1 MATKD
6 TKKVGSTEEKSGEK
20 AKRVET
26 AEQLA
31 EAGDEGVSGSAG
43 QPSVNQTETDVVQ
56 TEPELPRGI
65 VKAEITQEMQKSY
78 LDYAMSVIVSR
89 ALPDVRDGLKPV
101 HRRIIYAMY
110 DTGITHSSKFYKCAA
125 VVGEVLKKYHPHGDI
140 AVYDSLVRMG
150 QDFSL
155 RYPLISPQ
163 GNFGSIDGD
172 PPAAQ
177 RYTECK
183 LSAIS
188 EQLYTDIDK
197 NTVDFA
203 LNDLQNYEPVILP
216 SLLPNILLN
225 GSSGIAVGMA
235 TNIPPHN
242 IGEVIAGLLY
252 MVDNP
257 DEIGKENKETKVAD
271 TAFSSSATT
280 EDLVKIIK
288 GPDFPTGGIIY
299 GHKEMVQMYAT
310 GRGRVVTRA
319 KTEIEEDKAGKTK
332 IIVTEIPYQV
342 NKATLVEKIADLV
355 RDKKIVG
362 IYDLRDESN
371 REGMRIVI
379 ELKRDA
385 IPQKVLNQLFK
396 YTALQSTFNANMV
409 ALLDNE
415 PKLMTLKQILE
426 EFIIHRQKIV
436 VRRTLYL
443 LKKAKEREHILLGL
457 KIALD
462 HLDEVIKLI
471 RASKDAETAKTGLME
486 KFGLS
491 ELQAQAILDMQLR
504 KLAALERKKIE
515 DELEEII
522 KTIKNYEQLL
532 YSPEKILAKVREEL
546 AGLAEK
552 YQDPRKT
559 KIVKGDVGELN
570 EEDLVPEEL
579 CIVTISQSGYIKR
592 MKKDTY
598 RKQGRGGRGVSGQS
612 LKEDDVVT
620 TIRTCNT
627 HDYAL
632 LFTSKGKVYK
642 MRVWEIPEVQRTARG
657 TSLANFLSVAQD
669 ETVEAF
675 LTVDEETLNAGTGYI
690 VFATTKGIV
699 KKTAVTEFSN
709 IRTNGIMALNLGSD
723 DSLLR
728 VNFSTGSD
736 EILLVTSQGQSIRFK
751 EADVRAM
758 GRQASGVT
766 GVKLAKQND
775 EVIGM
780 EVLNKS
786 LKNYDLLVLTEKGY
800 GKKTSVDEYKVQNR
814 SGSGVLTY
822 KVTEKVGKVSVV
834 RLIEKNPNYDML
846 VSTQNGIIIRV
857 DANKIPTLGRA
868 TQGVRIIKLDDK
880 DAVSSIAFLND
891 DDKEDGQSESENG
904 K

>member
-6 TKKVGSTEEKSGEK
+6 KKAEELTTLVDGIPD
-20 AKRVET
+20 A
-26 AEQLA
+26 
-31 EAGDEGVSGSAG
+31 
-43 QPSVNQTETDVVQ
+43 SVA
-56 TEPELPRGI
+56 LPVDQDLPKGI
-65 VKAEITQEMQKSY
+65 VQAEITQEMQKSY

-110 DTGITHSSKFYKCAA
+110 DQGMGHTSKFHKCAA

-155 RYPLISPQ
+155 RYPLIAPQ
-163 GNFGSIDGD
+163 GNFGSVDGD
-172 PPAAQ
+172 PPAAM

-183 LSAIS
+183 LAQVA
-188 EQLYTDIDK
+188 EQLYVDIDK
-197 NTVDFA
+197 DTVDFS

-242 IGEVIAGLLY
+242 IGEVLAGLIY
-252 MVDNP
+252 MIDTP
-257 DEIGKENKETKVAD
+257 AELGTENAVTKIAD
-271 TAFSSSATT
+271 TAFASKATT
-280 EDLVKIIK
+280 EDLVKLIK

-299 GHKEMVQMYAT
+299 GQKELTQLYAT
-310 GRGRVVTRA
+310 GKGRVVTRA
-319 KTEIEEDKAGKTK
+319 KTEIEEDKGGKTK

-355 RDKKIVG
+355 RDKKLVG

-371 REGMRIVI
+371 REGMRIMI

-415 PKLMTLKQILE
+415 PRLMTLKAILE
-426 EFIIHRQKIV
+426 EFVIHRQKVV
-436 VRRTLYL
+436 VRRTIFL

-471 RASKDAETAKTGLME
+471 RASKDADTAKTGLMTS
-486 KFGLS
+486 FDLS

-515 DELEEII
+515 DELADIVR
-522 KTIKNYEQLL
+522 TIKEYETFL
-532 YSPEKILAKVREEL
+532 YSPRLILDKVREEL
-546 AGLAEK
+546 VQLAAK
-552 YQDPRKT
+552 YTDPRKT
-559 KIVKGDVGELN
+559 KVVKSAVGELN
-570 EEDLVPEEL
+570 EEDLVTEEQ

-598 RKQGRGGRGVSGQS
+598 RKQGRGGRGVSGQA

-642 MRVWEIPEVQRTARG
+642 MRIWEIPEVQRTTRG
-657 TSLANFLSVAQD
+657 TALANFLAVAQG

-675 LTVDEETLNAGTGYI
+675 LTIAEDTLAKSQGYI

-699 KKTAVTEFSN
+699 KKTAVTEFAN
-709 IRTNGIMALNLGSD
+709 IRTNGIMAINLGSD
-723 DSLLR
+723 DALLR
-728 VNFSTGSD
+728 VNFSSGAD
-736 EILLVTSQGQSIRFK
+736 DVLLITANGQSIRFK
-751 EADVRAM
+751 ESDVRNM

-766 GVKLAKQND
+766 GVRLGKQND
-775 EVIGM
+775 QVVGM
-780 EVLNKS
+780 EVLNKDS
-786 LKNYDLLVLTEKGY
+786 KQYDLLVLTEKGF
-800 GKKTSVDEYKVQNR
+800 GKKTSITEYKCQNR
-814 SGSGVLTY
+814 AGSGVLTY
-822 KVTEKVGKVSVV
+822 KVTDRVGKVSVA
-834 RLIEKNPNYDML
+834 RIIEKKPSYDML
-846 VSTQNGIIIRV
+846 ISTKNGIILRV

-868 TQGVRIIKLDDK
+868 TQGVRVIKLDTTDI
-880 DAVSSIAFLND
+880 VSSIAFLNE
-891 DDKEDGQSESENG
+891 DDKEEQKAPDA
-904 K
+904 

>member
-1 MATKD
+1 MATKGKQD
-6 TKKVGSTEEKSGEK
+6 LEVLEQ
-20 AKRVET
+20 A
-26 AEQLA
+26 AEITSDLPK
-31 EAGDEGVSGSAG
+31 GVI
-43 QPSVNQTETDVVQ
+43 N
-56 TEPELPRGI
+56 
-65 VKAEITQEMQKSY
+65 AEITQEMQKSY

-101 HRRIIYAMY
+101 HRRVIYAMY
-110 DTGITHSSKFYKCAA
+110 DQNMGYSGKFHKCAA

-155 RYPLISPQ
+155 RYPLIAPQ
-163 GNFGSIDGD
+163 GNFGSVDGD
-172 PPAAQ
+172 PPAAM

-183 LSAIS
+183 LAAIS

-197 NTVDFA
+197 DTVDFA
-203 LNDLQNYEPVILP
+203 FNDLQNYEPVILP

-242 IGEVIAGLLY
+242 IGEVLAGLLF
-252 MVDNP
+252 MIDNP
-257 DEIGKENKETKVAD
+257 DTIGTENKETKIAD
-271 TAFSSSATT
+271 VSFSSNATT
-280 EDLVKIIK
+280 EDLVKIIR

-299 GHKEMVQMYAT
+299 GQKEMVQMYAT
-310 GRGRVVTRA
+310 GKGRVVTRA
-319 KTEIEEDKAGKTK
+319 KTEIEEDKGGKTK

-371 REGMRIVI
+371 REGMRIMI

-415 PKLMTLKQILE
+415 PKLMTLKSILE
-426 EFIIHRQKIV
+426 EFVIHRQKVI
-436 VRRTLYL
+436 VRRTIFL
-443 LKKAKEREHILLGL
+443 LKKAREREHILLGL

-471 RASKDAETAKTGLME
+471 RASKDAETAKTGLIQ
-486 KFGLS
+486 KFELS
-491 ELQAQAILDMQLR
+491 EIQAQAILDMQLR

-522 KTIKNYEQLL
+522 KTIKNYEALL
-532 YSPEKILAKVREEL
+532 YSPQKILDNVREEITQ
-546 AGLAEK
+546 LAEK
-552 YQDPRKT
+552 YTDQRKT
-559 KIVKGDVGELN
+559 KIVKSAVGELN
-570 EEDLVPEEL
+570 EEDLVTEEL

-620 TIRTCNT
+620 MIRTCNT

-642 MRVWEIPEVQRTARG
+642 MRVWEIPEVQRTTRG
-657 TSLANFLSVAQD
+657 TSLANFLSVAQG

-675 LTVDEETLNAGTGYI
+675 LTLDEESLNKSQGYI
-690 VFATTKGIV
+690 IFSTSRGII

-709 IRTNGIMALNLGSD
+709 IRTNGIMAVNLGSD
-723 DSLLR
+723 DTLLR
-728 VNFSTGSD
+728 VDFSSGKD
-736 EILLVTSQGQSIRFK
+736 DVLLITAQGQSIRFK
-751 EADVRAM
+751 ESDVRAM

-775 EVIGM
+775 EVVGM
-780 EVLNKS
+780 EILSGDSAKC
-786 LKNYDLLVLTEKGY
+786 DLLVLTEKGY
-800 GKKTSVDEYKVQNR
+800 GKKTSVGEYKIQNR
-814 SGSGVLTY
+814 AGSGVLTY
-822 KVTEKVGKVSVV
+822 KVTDKVGRVSVA
-834 RLIEKNPNYDML
+834 RIIDKNPNYDML
-846 VSTQNGIIIRV
+846 ISTGNGIIIRV

-868 TQGVRIIKLDDK
+868 TQGVRIIKLDEK
-880 DAVSSIAFLND
+880 DEVSSVAFLNED
-891 DDKEDGQSESENG
+891 EKEENG
-904 K
+904 NGKE

>member
-1 MATKD
+1 MPTKN
-6 TKKVGSTEEKSGEK
+6 KEEEQITALDQTPEDETTGETIPE
-20 AKRVET
+20 VE
-26 AEQLA
+26 Q
-31 EAGDEGVSGSAG
+31 
-43 QPSVNQTETDVVQ
+43 
-56 TEPELPRGI
+56 ELPRG
-65 VKAEITQEMQKSY
+65 VVRAEITQEMQRSY

-125 VVGEVLKKYHPHGDI
+125 VVGEVLKKYHPHGDV

-155 RYPLISPQ
+155 RYPLITPQ

-183 LSAIS
+183 LSQIS
-188 EQLYTDIDK
+188 EQLYADIDK
-197 NTVDFA
+197 DTVDFV
-203 LNDLQNYEPVILP
+203 LNDLQNYEPAILP

-242 IGEVIAGLLY
+242 ISEVVAGLLY
-252 MVDNP
+252 MIDNP
-257 DEIGKENKETKVAD
+257 NEIGKENTETKIAD

-299 GHKEMVQMYAT
+299 GQKEMVQMYAT

-319 KTEIEEDKAGKTK
+319 KTEIEEDKTGKTK
-332 IIVTEIPYQV
+332 IIVTEIPYQI

-355 RDKKIVG
+355 RDKRIVG

-436 VRRTLYL
+436 VRRAIYL
-443 LKKAKEREHILLGL
+443 LKKAKDREHILLGL

-471 RASKDAETAKTGLME
+471 RASKDAETAKAGLME
-486 KFGLS
+486 KFELS

-515 DELEEII
+515 DELEEIL

-532 YSPEKILAKVREEL
+532 YSPQKILDEVKEEL
-546 AGLAEK
+546 VRMGEK
-552 YQDPRKT
+552 YQDTRKT
-559 KIVKGDVGELN
+559 KIVKGAVGELS
-570 EEDLVPEEL
+570 EEDLVTEEL

-627 HDYAL
+627 HDFAL
-632 LFTSKGKVYK
+632 LFTNKGKVYK
-642 MRVWEIPEVQRTARG
+642 MRVWEVPEVQRTTRG
-657 TSLANFLSVAQD
+657 TSLANFLSISQGEA
-669 ETVEAF
+669 VEAF
-675 LTVDEETLNAGTGYI
+675 LTVDEETLNKGTGYI

-723 DSLLR
+723 DALLR

-751 EADVRAM
+751 ESDVRAM

-775 EVIGM
+775 EVVGM

-786 LKNYDLLVLTEKGY
+786 LKDYDLLVITEKGY

-822 KVTEKVGKVSVV
+822 KVTDRVGKVSVA
-834 RLIEKNPNYDML
+834 RIMEKNPKYDML
-846 VSTQNGIIIRV
+846 ISTQNGIIIRV
-857 DANKIPTLGRA
+857 DAAKIPTLGRA
-868 TQGVRIIKLDDK
+868 TQGVHIIKLDENDQ
-880 DAVSSIAFLND
+880 VSSIAFLGE
-891 DDKEDGQSESENG
+891 DDKTENDTTD
-904 K
+904 KPTA

>member
-1 MATKD
+1 MAIKN
-6 TKKVGSTEEKSGEK
+6 KLNEEL
-20 AKRVET
+20 AT
-26 AEQLA
+26 LA
-31 EAGDEGVSGSAG
+31 E
-43 QPSVNQTETDVVQ
+43 ETPVEDTPTVDQ
-56 TEPELPRGI
+56 STQSTQEILPKGI

-110 DTGITHSSKFYKCAA
+110 DQGMSHTSKFHKCAA

-155 RYPLISPQ
+155 RYPLIAPQ
-163 GNFGSIDGD
+163 GNFGSVDGD
-172 PPAAQ
+172 PPAAM

-183 LSAIS
+183 LAQIA
-188 EQLYTDIDK
+188 EQLYADIDK
-197 NTVDFA
+197 DTVDFA

-242 IGEVIAGLLY
+242 IGEVLAGLLY
-252 MVDNP
+252 MIDNP
-257 DEIGKENKETKVAD
+257 DAIGTENKETKIAD
-271 TAFSSSATT
+271 TAFSSNATT

-299 GHKEMVQMYAT
+299 GQKELTQVYAT

-319 KTEIEEDKAGKTK
+319 KTEIEEDKGGKTK

-371 REGMRIVI
+371 REGMRIMI

-409 ALLDNE
+409 ALLDGE
-415 PKLMTLKQILE
+415 PKLMTLKSILE
-426 EFIIHRQKIV
+426 EFVIHRQKV
-436 VRRTLYL
+436 VVKRTIYL

-486 KFGLS
+486 KFELS
-491 ELQAQAILDMQLR
+491 EIQSQAILDLQLR

-515 DELEEII
+515 DELEEIVR
-522 KTIKNYEQLL
+522 TIKNYEAFL
-532 YSPEKILAKVREEL
+532 YSPQRILTKVREEITQ
-546 AGLAEK
+546 LAEK
-552 YQDPRKT
+552 YTDPRKT
-559 KIVKGDVGELN
+559 KIIKSAVGELN
-570 EEDLVPEEL
+570 DEDLVTEEQ

-642 MRVWEIPEVQRTARG
+642 MRVWEIPEVQRTTRG
-657 TSLANFLSVAQD
+657 TSLANFLSVAQG

-675 LTVDEETLNAGTGYI
+675 LTIDEESLAKSQGYI
-690 VFATTKGIV
+690 VFATTRGII

-709 IRTNGIMALNLGSD
+709 IRTNGIMAVNLGSD
-723 DSLLR
+723 DTLLR
-728 VNFSTGSD
+728 VNFSSGAD
-736 EILLVTSQGQSIRFK
+736 DVLLVTTKGQSIRFK
-751 EADVRAM
+751 ESDVRSM

-766 GVKLAKQND
+766 GVRLGKKDDQ
-775 EVIGM
+775 VVGM
-780 EVLNKS
+780 EVLNKDS
-786 LKNYDLLVLTEKGY
+786 KQYDLLVLTEKGY
-800 GKKTSVDEYKVQNR
+800 GKKTSISEYKIQNR
-814 SGSGVLTY
+814 AGSGVLTY
-822 KVTEKVGKVSVV
+822 KVTERVGKVSVA
-834 RLIEKNPNYDML
+834 RIIEKKPHYDML
-846 VSTQNGIIIRV
+846 ISTKNGIIIRV

-868 TQGVRIIKLDDK
+868 TQGVRVIKLDESDS
-880 DAVSSIAFLND
+880 VSSIAFLNEN
-891 DDKEDGQSESENG
+891 DKQENG
-904 K
+904 NEKE

>member
-1 MATKD
+1 MA
-6 TKKVGSTEEKSGEK
+6 KKSVKESTTQEIDSIGQ
-20 AKRVET
+20 ASASSILET
-26 AEQLA
+26 ASE
-31 EAGDEGVSGSAG
+31 
-43 QPSVNQTETDVVQ
+43 NQVTDVSQ
-56 TEPELPRGI
+56 SEPELPKGI

-110 DTGITHSSKFYKCAA
+110 DTGITHTSKFYKCAA
-125 VVGEVLKKYHPHGDI
+125 VVGEVLKKYHPHGDV

-155 RYPLISPQ
+155 RYPLIKPQ

-183 LSAIS
+183 LAQIS

-197 NTVDFA
+197 DTVDFA
-203 LNDLQNYEPVILP
+203 LNDLQNYEPIILP

-242 IGEVIAGLLY
+242 IAEVMGGLLH
-252 MVDNP
+252 MIENP
-257 DEIGKENKETKVAD
+257 DEIGKENKETKIAD

-299 GHKEMVQMYAT
+299 GQKDIIQMYST
-310 GRGRVVTRA
+310 GRGRVVVRA
-319 KTEIEEDKAGKTK
+319 KTEIEEDKSGKTK

-355 RDKKIVG
+355 RDKKVLG

-426 EFIIHRQKIV
+426 EFIIHRQKVV
-436 VRRTLYL
+436 VRRTIYL

-471 RASKDAETAKTGLME
+471 RASKDAETAKTGLMD
-486 KFGLS
+486 KFDLS
-491 ELQAQAILDMQLR
+491 DIQAQAILDMQLR

-522 KTIKNYEQLL
+522 KTIKNYEALL
-532 YSPEKILAKVREEL
+532 YSPQKILDKVREEFVQL
-546 AGLAEK
+546 SEK
-552 YQDPRKT
+552 YQDARKT
-559 KIVKGDVGELN
+559 KIVKGAVGELSD
-570 EEDLVPEEL
+570 EDLVQEEL

-598 RKQGRGGRGVSGQS
+598 RKQGRGGRGVSGQT

-620 TIRTCNT
+620 MIKTCNT

-642 MRVWEIPEVQRTARG
+642 MRVWEIPEAQRTARG
-657 TSLANFLSVAQD
+657 TSLANFLSISQG
-669 ETVEAF
+669 ETVEAL
-675 LTVDEETLNAGTGYI
+675 LTMNEEALTTGTGYI

-699 KKTAVTEFSN
+699 KKTAITEFSN

-723 DSLLR
+723 DTLLR
-728 VNFSTGSD
+728 VNLSTGKD
-736 EILLVTSQGQSIRFK
+736 EVLLITSQGQSIRFK
-751 EADVRAM
+751 ETDVRPM

-775 EVIGM
+775 EVVGM
-780 EVLNKS
+780 EVLTRESDKS
-786 LKNYDLLVLTEKGY
+786 DLLVLTEKGY
-800 GKKTSVDEYKVQNR
+800 GKKTSMDEYKIQNR

-822 KVTEKVGKVSVV
+822 KVTDKVGKVSVA
-834 RLIEKNPNYDML
+834 RIIEKNPDFDML

-857 DANKIPTLGRA
+857 DAKTIPTLGRA
-868 TQGVRIIKLDDK
+868 TQGVRVIKLDDK
-880 DAVSSIAFLND
+880 DSVSSVAFLND
-891 DDKEDGQSESENG
+891 EDKNGGDDTASEEEERV
-904 K
+904 

>member
-1 MATKD
+1 MATNDKKD
-6 TKKVGSTEEKSGEK
+6 IEALAQASEDTVSDILPQP
-20 AKRVET
+20 AQ
-26 AEQLA
+26 EQ
-31 EAGDEGVSGSAG
+31 
-43 QPSVNQTETDVVQ
+43 
-56 TEPELPRGI
+56 ELPKGI

-110 DTGITHSSKFYKCAA
+110 DQGMSHTSKFHKCAA
-125 VVGEVLKKYHPHGDI
+125 VVGEVLKKYHPHGDV

-155 RYPLISPQ
+155 RYPLIAPQ

-172 PPAAQ
+172 PPAAM

-242 IGEVIAGLLY
+242 IGEVLAGLLY
-252 MVDNP
+252 MIDSP
-257 DEIGKENKETKVAD
+257 DAIGKENKETQIAD

-280 EDLVKIIK
+280 EDLIKIIK

-299 GHKEMVQMYAT
+299 GQKELTQVYAT

-319 KTEIEEDKAGKTK
+319 KTEIEEDKSGKTK

-415 PKLMTLKQILE
+415 PRLMTLKSILE
-426 EFIIHRQKIV
+426 EFVIHRQKVV
-436 VRRTLYL
+436 VRRTIYL

-491 ELQAQAILDMQLR
+491 EIQAQAILDMQLR

-515 DELEEII
+515 DELEEIVR
-522 KTIKNYEQLL
+522 TIKNFEEFL
-532 YSPEKILAKVREEL
+532 YSPKKILDKVREEL
-546 AGLAEK
+546 TLLAEK
-552 YQDPRKT
+552 YTDPRKT
-559 KIVKGDVGELN
+559 KVVKSAVGELN
-570 EEDLVPEEL
+570 EEDLVTEEQ

-592 MKKDTY
+592 MKRDTY

-642 MRVWEIPEVQRTARG
+642 MRVWEIPEVQRTTRG
-657 TSLANFLSVAQD
+657 TSLANFLSVAQG

-675 LTVDEETLNAGTGYI
+675 LTINEESLSKGSGYI
-690 VFATTKGIV
+690 IFATTRGII

-709 IRTNGIMALNLGSD
+709 IRTNGIMAVNLGSD
-723 DSLLR
+723 DFLLR
-728 VNFSTGSD
+728 VNFSSGSD
-736 EILLVTSQGQSIRFK
+736 DVLLITARGQSIRFK
-751 EADVRAM
+751 ESDVRGM

-766 GVKLAKQND
+766 GVRLRKQND
-775 EVIGM
+775 EVVGM
-780 EVLNKS
+780 EILNKDS
-786 LKNYDLLVLTEKGY
+786 KQYDLLVLTEKGY
-800 GKKTSVDEYKVQNR
+800 GKKTSINEYKIQNR
-814 SGSGVLTY
+814 AGSGVLTY
-822 KVTEKVGKVSVV
+822 KITDRVGKVSMA
-834 RLIEKNPNYDML
+834 RIIDKNPHYDML
-846 VSTQNGIIIRV
+846 VSTKNGIIIRV

-868 TQGVRIIKLDDK
+868 TQGVRIIKLDESDS
-880 DAVSSIAFLND
+880 VSSIAFLNED
-891 DDKEDGQSESENG
+891 EKEEGENG
-904 K
+904 EK

>member
-1 MATKD
+1 MV
-6 TKKVGSTEEKSGEK
+6 KKFSKESVKQKIDSIGEGAIPEILESPSENKVSELTQSG
-20 AKRVET
+20 
-26 AEQLA
+26 Q
-31 EAGDEGVSGSAG
+31 
-43 QPSVNQTETDVVQ
+43 
-56 TEPELPRGI
+56 ELSKGI

-110 DTGITHSSKFYKCAA
+110 DTGITHTSKFYKCAA
-125 VVGEVLKKYHPHGDI
+125 VVGEVLKKYHPHGDM

-155 RYPLISPQ
+155 RYPLIHPQ

-183 LSAIS
+183 LAQIS
-188 EQLYTDIDK
+188 EHLYADIDK
-197 NTVDFA
+197 DTVDFV

-242 IGEVIAGLLY
+242 ITEVIAGLLY
-252 MVDNP
+252 MIENP
-257 DEIGKENKETKVAD
+257 DEIGKENEETKIAD

-299 GHKEMVQMYAT
+299 GQKEIVQMYAT
-310 GRGRVVTRA
+310 GRGRIVVRA
-319 KTEIEEDKAGKTK
+319 KTEIEEDKSGKTK
-332 IIVTEIPYQV
+332 IVVTEIPYQV
-342 NKATLVEKIADLV
+342 NKATLVEKIAELV
-355 RDKKIVG
+355 RDKKILG

-371 REGMRIVI
+371 REGIRVVI
-379 ELKRDA
+379 ELKKDA
-385 IPQKVLNQLFK
+385 VPQKVLNQLFK

-436 VRRTLYL
+436 VRRTIYL
-443 LKKAKEREHILLGL
+443 LKKAREREHILLGL

-471 RASKDAETAKTGLME
+471 RSSKDAETAKAGLME
-486 KFGLS
+486 KFSLS
-491 ELQAQAILDMQLR
+491 DIQAQAILDMQLR

-522 KTIKNYEQLL
+522 KTIKNYEALL
-532 YSPEKILAKVREEL
+532 YSPQKILDKVREEFTQL
-546 AGLAEK
+546 SEK

-559 KIVKGDVGELN
+559 KIVKGAVGELSD
-570 EEDLVPEEL
+570 EDLVQEEL
-579 CIVTISQSGYIKR
+579 SIVTISQSGYIKR

-620 TIRTCNT
+620 MIKTCNT

-632 LFTSKGKVYK
+632 LFTNKGKVYK
-642 MRVWEIPEVQRTARG
+642 MRVWEIPEAQRAARG
-657 TSLANFLSVAQD
+657 TSLANFLSISQG
-669 ETVEAF
+669 ETVEAL
-675 LTVDEETLNAGTGYI
+675 LTVDEQTLTSGAGYI
-690 VFATTKGIV
+690 VFATTRGII
-699 KKTAVTEFSN
+699 KKTAITEFSN
-709 IRTNGIMALNLGSD
+709 IRASGIMALNLGSD
-723 DSLLR
+723 DTLLR
-728 VNFSTGSD
+728 VNLSSGND

-751 EADVRAM
+751 ETDVRPM

-780 EVLNKS
+780 EVLTSASDKS
-786 LKNYDLLVLTEKGY
+786 DLLVITEKGY

-822 KVTEKVGKVSVV
+822 KVTDKVGKVSVA
-834 RLIEKNPNYDML
+834 RIIEKDPNFDL
-846 VSTQNGIIIRV
+846 LISTQNGMIIRV
-857 DANKIPTLGRA
+857 DANTIPTLSRA
-868 TQGVRIIKLDDK
+868 TQGVRIIKLDENDI
-880 DAVSSIAFLND
+880 VSSVAFLND
-891 DDKEDGQSESENG
+891 GNKNGGGDSVSEEE

>member
-1 MATKD
+1 
-6 TKKVGSTEEKSGEK
+6 
-20 AKRVET
+20 
-26 AEQLA
+26 
-31 EAGDEGVSGSAG
+31 
-43 QPSVNQTETDVVQ
+43 
-56 TEPELPRGI
+56 
-65 VKAEITQEMQKSY
+65 MQKSY

-101 HRRIIYAMY
+101 HRRIIYAMHDQNMRY
-110 DTGITHSSKFYKCAA
+110 DGKFHKCAA
-125 VVGEVLKKYHPHGDI
+125 VVGEVLKKYHPHGDV

-155 RYPLISPQ
+155 RYTLIKPQ

-172 PPAAQ
+172 PPAAM

-183 LSAIS
+183 LDAIS
-188 EQLYTDIDK
+188 QELYTDIDK
-197 NTVDFA
+197 DTVDFV
-203 LNDLQNYEPVILP
+203 LNDLQNMEPVILP

-242 IGEVIAGLLY
+242 ISEVLAGLLY
-252 MVDNP
+252 MIDQP
-257 DEIGKENKETKVAD
+257 DEIGRENPETKIAD

-299 GHKEMVQMYAT
+299 DQKELTQMYAT

-319 KTEIEEDKAGKTK
+319 KTDMEEDKGGKTK
-332 IIVTEIPYQV
+332 IVVTEIPYQV

-355 RDKKIVG
+355 RAKKIVG

-396 YTALQSTFNANMV
+396 YTALQSTFNTNMV
-409 ALLDNE
+409 VLLDNE
-415 PKLMTLKQILE
+415 PKLMALKQILE

-436 VRRTLYL
+436 VRRTIYL

-462 HLDEVIKLI
+462 HLDEVIKTI
-471 RASKDAETAKTGLME
+471 RASKDAESAKTALMA
-486 KFGLS
+486 KFDLS
-491 ELQAQAILDMQLR
+491 ELQTQAILDMQLR
-504 KLAALERKKIE
+504 KLAALERQKIE
-515 DELEEII
+515 DELAEII
-522 KTIKNYEQLL
+522 KTIKDYSALL
-532 YSPEKILAKVREEL
+532 YSPQKILAKVQEEL
-546 AGLAEK
+546 SELAKK

-559 KIVKGDVGELN
+559 KLVKGAVGELN
-570 EEDLVPEEL
+570 EGDLVAEEQ

-598 RKQGRGGRGVSGQS
+598 RKQGRGGRGVSCQT
-612 LKEDDVVT
+612 LKEDDIVT

-642 MRVWEIPEVQRTARG
+642 MRVWEIPEAQRTARG
-657 TSLANFLSVAQD
+657 TSLANFLSIAQG

-675 LTVDEETLNAGTGYI
+675 LTIDEETLTKGTGYI
-690 VFATTKGIV
+690 VFATVKGMV
-699 KKTAVTEFSN
+699 KKTAITEFSN
-709 IRTNGIMALNLGSD
+709 IRTSGIMAINLGSD
-723 DSLLR
+723 DTLLR
-728 VNFSTGSD
+728 VAFSSGSD
-736 EILLVTSQGQSIRFK
+736 EILMVTSQGQSIRFK
-751 EADVRAM
+751 ETDVRAM
-758 GRQASGVT
+758 GRQAAGVT
-766 GVKLAKQND
+766 GVKLAKQD
-775 EVIGM
+775 DWVVGM
-780 EVLNKS
+780 EVLNKTDT
-786 LKNYDLLVLTEKGY
+786 KTYELLVITEKGY
-800 GKKTSVDEYKVQNR
+800 GKKTALSEYKVQNR
-814 SGSGVLTY
+814 AGSGVLTY
-822 KVTEKVGKVSVV
+822 KVTGRVGAVSTA
-834 RLIEKNPNYDML
+834 RIIEKQPQFDML
-846 VSTQNGIIIRV
+846 VSTQNGIIIRI

-868 TQGVRIIKLDDK
+868 TQGVRIIKLDENDQ
-880 DAVSSIAFLND
+880 VSSIAFLD
-891 DDKEDGQSESENG
+891 HEENETHG
-904 K
+904 DNT

>member
-1 MATKD
+1 MAIKE
-6 TKKVGSTEEKSGEK
+6 KKIKSGKVVDE
-20 AKRVET
+20 VTSIDET
-26 AEQLA
+26 
-31 EAGDEGVSGSAG
+31 
-43 QPSVNQTETDVVQ
+43 TETHEIKSLQVAQ
-56 TEPELPRGI
+56 ELPKGVI
-65 VKAEITQEMQKSY
+65 NAEITQEMQKSY

-110 DTGITHSSKFYKCAA
+110 DQGMSHTSKFHKCAA

-155 RYPLISPQ
+155 RYPLIAPQ

-172 PPAAQ
+172 PPAAM

-183 LSAIS
+183 LAAIS
-188 EQLYTDIDK
+188 EQLYADIDK
-197 NTVDFA
+197 DTVDFA
-203 LNDLQNYEPVILP
+203 FNDLQNYEPVILP

-242 IGEVIAGLLY
+242 IGEVLAGLLY
-252 MVDNP
+252 MIDNS
-257 DEIGKENKETKVAD
+257 DAIGTENKETKIAD
-271 TAFSSSATT
+271 TAFSSSSTT

-299 GHKEMVQMYAT
+299 GQKELTQVYAT

-319 KTEIEEDKAGKTK
+319 KTEIEEDKSGKTK

-371 REGMRIVI
+371 REGMRIMI

-415 PKLMTLKQILE
+415 PKLMTLKSILE
-426 EFIIHRQKIV
+426 EFVIHRQKVV
-436 VRRTLYL
+436 VRRTIYL

-471 RASKDAETAKTGLME
+471 RASKDAETAKNGLME
-486 KFGLS
+486 KFDLS
-491 ELQAQAILDMQLR
+491 EIQSQAILDMQLR

-522 KTIKNYEQLL
+522 RTIKNYEAFL
-532 YSPEKILAKVREEL
+532 YSPKKILDKVREEITQ
-546 AGLAEK
+546 LAEK
-552 YQDPRKT
+552 YTDPRKT
-559 KIVKGDVGELN
+559 RVVKSAVGELN
-570 EEDLVPEEL
+570 EEDLVPEEQ

-632 LFTSKGKVYK
+632 LFTSRGKVYK
-642 MRVWEIPEVQRTARG
+642 MRVWEIPEVQRTTRG
-657 TSLANFLSVAQD
+657 TSLANFLSVAQG

-675 LTVDEETLNAGTGYI
+675 LTINEESLAKSQGYI
-690 VFATTKGIV
+690 VFATTRGII

-709 IRTNGIMALNLGSD
+709 IRTNGIMAINLGSD

-728 VNFSTGSD
+728 VNFSSGAD
-736 EILLVTSQGQSIRFK
+736 DVLLVTAKGQSIRFK
-751 EADVRAM
+751 ESDVRSM

-766 GVKLAKQND
+766 GVRLGKQD
-775 EVIGM
+775 DQVVGM
-780 EVLNKS
+780 EVLNKDS
-786 LKNYDLLVLTEKGY
+786 KQYDLLVLTEKGY
-800 GKKTSVDEYKVQNR
+800 GKKTSISEYKIQNR
-814 SGSGVLTY
+814 AGSGVLTY
-822 KVTEKVGKVSVV
+822 KITDRVGKVSVARIV
-834 RLIEKNPNYDML
+834 DKKPNYDML
-846 VSTQNGIIIRV
+846 VSTNNGIIIRV

-868 TQGVRIIKLDDK
+868 TQGVRIIKLDESDS
-880 DAVSSIAFLND
+880 VSSIAFLNE
-891 DDKEDGQSESENG
+891 DDKEKNG
-904 K
+904 RDA

>member
-1 MATKD
+1 MAIKE
-6 TKKVGSTEEKSGEK
+6 KKIKSGKVVDE
-20 AKRVET
+20 VTSIDET
-26 AEQLA
+26 
-31 EAGDEGVSGSAG
+31 
-43 QPSVNQTETDVVQ
+43 TETHEIKSLQVAQ
-56 TEPELPRGI
+56 ELPKGVI
-65 VKAEITQEMQKSY
+65 NAEITQEMQKSY

-110 DTGITHSSKFYKCAA
+110 DQGMGHTGKFHKCAA

-155 RYPLISPQ
+155 RYPLIAPQ

-172 PPAAQ
+172 PPAAM

-183 LSAIS
+183 LAAIS
-188 EQLYTDIDK
+188 EQLYADIDK
-197 NTVDFA
+197 DTVDFA
-203 LNDLQNYEPVILP
+203 FNDLQNYEPVILP

-242 IGEVIAGLLY
+242 IGEVLAGLLY
-252 MVDNP
+252 MIDNS
-257 DEIGKENKETKVAD
+257 DAIGTENKETKIAD

-299 GHKEMVQMYAT
+299 GQKELTQVYAT

-319 KTEIEEDKAGKTK
+319 KTEIEEDKNGKTK

-371 REGMRIVI
+371 REGMRIMI

-415 PKLMTLKQILE
+415 PKLMTLKSILE
-426 EFIIHRQKIV
+426 KFVIHRQKVV
-436 VRRTLYL
+436 VRRTIYL

-471 RASKDAETAKTGLME
+471 RASKDAETAKNGLME
-486 KFGLS
+486 KFDLS
-491 ELQAQAILDMQLR
+491 EIQSQAILDMQLR

-522 KTIKNYEQLL
+522 RTIKNYEAFL
-532 YSPEKILAKVREEL
+532 YSPKKILDKVREEITQ
-546 AGLAEK
+546 LAEK
-552 YQDPRKT
+552 CTDPRKT
-559 KIVKGDVGELN
+559 RVVKSAVGELN
-570 EEDLVPEEL
+570 EEDLVPEEQ

-642 MRVWEIPEVQRTARG
+642 MRVWEIPEVQRTTRG
-657 TSLANFLSVAQD
+657 TSLANFLSVAQG

-675 LTVDEETLNAGTGYI
+675 LTVDEESLNKSQGFI
-690 VFATTKGIV
+690 IFATTRGTI

-709 IRTNGIMALNLGSD
+709 IRTNGIMAVNLGSD

-728 VNFSTGSD
+728 VNFSSGAD
-736 EILLVTSQGQSIRFK
+736 DVLLITAKGQSIRFK
-751 EADVRAM
+751 ESDVRGM

-766 GVKLAKQND
+766 GVRLGKQND
-775 EVIGM
+775 EVVGM
-780 EVLNKS
+780 EVLNKNS
-786 LKNYDLLVLTEKGY
+786 NQYDLLVLTEKGY
-800 GKKTSVDEYKVQNR
+800 GKKTSVSEYKIQNR
-814 SGSGVLTY
+814 AGSGVLTY
-822 KVTEKVGKVSVV
+822 KITDRVGKVSVARIV
-834 RLIEKNPNYDML
+834 DKKPNYDML
-846 VSTQNGIIIRV
+846 VSTKNGIIIRV

-868 TQGVRIIKLDDK
+868 TQGVRVIKLDESDS
-880 DAVSSIAFLND
+880 VSSMAFLNENE
-891 DDKEDGQSESENG
+891 KEENG
-904 K
+904 NGKE

>member
-1 MATKD
+1 MAIKN
-6 TKKVGSTEEKSGEK
+6 KLNEEL
-20 AKRVET
+20 AT
-26 AEQLA
+26 LA
-31 EAGDEGVSGSAG
+31 E
-43 QPSVNQTETDVVQ
+43 ETPVEDTPTVDQ
-56 TEPELPRGI
+56 STQSTQEILPKGI

-110 DTGITHSSKFYKCAA
+110 DQGMSHTSKFHKCAA

-155 RYPLISPQ
+155 RYPLIAPQ
-163 GNFGSIDGD
+163 GNFGSVDGD
-172 PPAAQ
+172 PPAAM

-183 LSAIS
+183 LAQIA

-197 NTVDFA
+197 DTVDFA

-242 IGEVIAGLLY
+242 IGEVLAGLLY
-252 MVDNP
+252 MIDNP
-257 DEIGKENKETKVAD
+257 DAIGTENKETKIAD
-271 TAFSSSATT
+271 TAFSSNATT

-299 GHKEMVQMYAT
+299 GQKELTQVYAT

-319 KTEIEEDKAGKTK
+319 KTEIEEDKGGKTK

-371 REGMRIVI
+371 REGMRIMI

-409 ALLDNE
+409 ALLDGE
-415 PKLMTLKQILE
+415 PKLMTLKSILE
-426 EFIIHRQKIV
+426 EFVIHRQKV
-436 VRRTLYL
+436 VVKRTIYL

-486 KFGLS
+486 KFELS
-491 ELQAQAILDMQLR
+491 EIQSQAILDMQLR

-515 DELEEII
+515 DELEEIVR
-522 KTIKNYEQLL
+522 TIKNYEAFL
-532 YSPEKILAKVREEL
+532 YSPQRILTKVREEITQ
-546 AGLAEK
+546 LAEK
-552 YQDPRKT
+552 YTDPRKT
-559 KIVKGDVGELN
+559 KIIKSAVGELN
-570 EEDLVPEEL
+570 DEDLVTEEQ

-642 MRVWEIPEVQRTARG
+642 MRVWEIPEVQRTTRG
-657 TSLANFLSVAQD
+657 TSLANFLSVAQG

-675 LTVDEETLNAGTGYI
+675 LTIDEESLAKSQGYI
-690 VFATTKGIV
+690 VFATTRGII

-709 IRTNGIMALNLGSD
+709 IRTNGIMAVNLGSD
-723 DSLLR
+723 DTLLR
-728 VNFSTGSD
+728 VNFSSGAD
-736 EILLVTSQGQSIRFK
+736 DVLLVTTKGQSIRFK
-751 EADVRAM
+751 ESDVRSM

-766 GVKLAKQND
+766 GVRLGKKDDQ
-775 EVIGM
+775 VVGM
-780 EVLNKS
+780 EVLNKDS
-786 LKNYDLLVLTEKGY
+786 KQYDLLVLTEKGY
-800 GKKTSVDEYKVQNR
+800 GKKTSISEYKIQNR
-814 SGSGVLTY
+814 AGSGVLTY
-822 KVTEKVGKVSVV
+822 KVTERVGKVSVA
-834 RLIEKNPNYDML
+834 RIIEKKPHYDML
-846 VSTQNGIIIRV
+846 ISTKNGIIIRV

-868 TQGVRIIKLDDK
+868 TQGVRVIKLDESDS
-880 DAVSSIAFLND
+880 VSSIAFLNEN
-891 DDKEDGQSESENG
+891 DKQENG
-904 K
+904 NEKE

>member
-1 MATKD
+1 MAIKN
-6 TKKVGSTEEKSGEK
+6 KLNEEL
-20 AKRVET
+20 AT
-26 AEQLA
+26 LA
-31 EAGDEGVSGSAG
+31 E
-43 QPSVNQTETDVVQ
+43 ETPVEDTPTVDQ
-56 TEPELPRGI
+56 STQSTQEILPKGI

-110 DTGITHSSKFYKCAA
+110 DQGMSHTSKFHKCAA

-155 RYPLISPQ
+155 RYPLIAPQ
-163 GNFGSIDGD
+163 GNFGSVDGD
-172 PPAAQ
+172 PPAAM

-183 LSAIS
+183 LAQIA

-197 NTVDFA
+197 DTVDFA

-242 IGEVIAGLLY
+242 IGEVLAGLLY
-252 MVDNP
+252 MIDNP
-257 DEIGKENKETKVAD
+257 DAIGTENKETKIAD
-271 TAFSSSATT
+271 TAFSSNATT

-299 GHKEMVQMYAT
+299 GQKELTQVYAT

-319 KTEIEEDKAGKTK
+319 KTEIEEDKGGKTK

-371 REGMRIVI
+371 REGMRIMI

-409 ALLDNE
+409 ALLDGE
-415 PKLMTLKQILE
+415 PKLMTLKSILE
-426 EFIIHRQKIV
+426 EFVIHRQKV
-436 VRRTLYL
+436 VVKRTIYL

-486 KFGLS
+486 KFELS
-491 ELQAQAILDMQLR
+491 EIQSQAILDLQLR

-515 DELEEII
+515 DELEEIVR
-522 KTIKNYEQLL
+522 TIKNYEAFL
-532 YSPEKILAKVREEL
+532 YSPQRILTKVREEITQ
-546 AGLAEK
+546 LAEK
-552 YQDPRKT
+552 YTDPRKT
-559 KIVKGDVGELN
+559 KIIKSAVGELN
-570 EEDLVPEEL
+570 DEDLVTEEQ

-642 MRVWEIPEVQRTARG
+642 MRVWEIPEVQRTTRG
-657 TSLANFLSVAQD
+657 TSLANFLSVAQG

-675 LTVDEETLNAGTGYI
+675 LTIDEESLAKSQGYI
-690 VFATTKGIV
+690 VFATTRGII

-709 IRTNGIMALNLGSD
+709 IRTNGIMAVNLGSD
-723 DSLLR
+723 DTLLR
-728 VNFSTGSD
+728 VNFSSGAD
-736 EILLVTSQGQSIRFK
+736 DVLLVTTKGQSIRFK
-751 EADVRAM
+751 ESDVRSM

-766 GVKLAKQND
+766 GVRLGKKDDQ
-775 EVIGM
+775 VVGM
-780 EVLNKS
+780 EVLNKDS
-786 LKNYDLLVLTEKGY
+786 KQYDLLVLTEKGY
-800 GKKTSVDEYKVQNR
+800 GKKTSISEYKIQNR
-814 SGSGVLTY
+814 AGSGVLTY
-822 KVTEKVGKVSVV
+822 KVTERVGKVSVA
-834 RLIEKNPNYDML
+834 RIIEKKPHYDML
-846 VSTQNGIIIRV
+846 ISTKNGIIIRV

-868 TQGVRIIKLDDK
+868 TQGVRVIKLDESDS
-880 DAVSSIAFLND
+880 VSSIAFLNEN
-891 DDKEDGQSESENG
+891 DKQENG
-904 K
+904 NEKE

>member
-1 MATKD
+1 MAIKN
-6 TKKVGSTEEKSGEK
+6 KLNEEL
-20 AKRVET
+20 AT
-26 AEQLA
+26 LA
-31 EAGDEGVSGSAG
+31 E
-43 QPSVNQTETDVVQ
+43 ETPVEDTPTVDQ
-56 TEPELPRGI
+56 STQSTQEILPKGI

-110 DTGITHSSKFYKCAA
+110 DQGMSHTSKFHKCAA

-155 RYPLISPQ
+155 RYPLIAPQ
-163 GNFGSIDGD
+163 GNFGSVDGD
-172 PPAAQ
+172 PPAAM

-183 LSAIS
+183 LAQIA

-197 NTVDFA
+197 DTVDFA

-242 IGEVIAGLLY
+242 IGEVLAGLLY
-252 MVDNP
+252 MIDNP
-257 DEIGKENKETKVAD
+257 DAIGTENKETKIAD
-271 TAFSSSATT
+271 TAFSSNATT

-299 GHKEMVQMYAT
+299 GQKELTQVYAT

-319 KTEIEEDKAGKTK
+319 KTEIEEDKGGKTK

-371 REGMRIVI
+371 REGMRIMI

-409 ALLDNE
+409 ALLDGE
-415 PKLMTLKQILE
+415 PKLMTLKSILE
-426 EFIIHRQKIV
+426 EFVIHRQKV
-436 VRRTLYL
+436 VVKRTIYL

-457 KIALD
+457 KTALD

-486 KFGLS
+486 KFELS
-491 ELQAQAILDMQLR
+491 EIQSQAILDMQLR

-522 KTIKNYEQLL
+522 STIKNYEAFL
-532 YSPEKILAKVREEL
+532 YSPQRILTKVREEITQ
-546 AGLAEK
+546 LAEK
-552 YQDPRKT
+552 YTDPRKT
-559 KIVKGDVGELN
+559 KIIKSAVGELN
-570 EEDLVPEEL
+570 DEDLVTEEQ

-642 MRVWEIPEVQRTARG
+642 MRVWEIPEVQRTTRG
-657 TSLANFLSVAQD
+657 TSLANFLSVAQG

-675 LTVDEETLNAGTGYI
+675 LTIDEESLAKSQGYI
-690 VFATTKGIV
+690 VFATTRGII

-709 IRTNGIMALNLGSD
+709 IRTNGIMAVNLGSD
-723 DSLLR
+723 DTLLR
-728 VNFSTGSD
+728 VNFSSGAD
-736 EILLVTSQGQSIRFK
+736 DVLLVTTKGQSIRFK
-751 EADVRAM
+751 ESDVRSM

-766 GVKLAKQND
+766 GVRLGKKDDQ
-775 EVIGM
+775 VVGM
-780 EVLNKS
+780 EVLNKDS
-786 LKNYDLLVLTEKGY
+786 KQYDLLVLTEKGY
-800 GKKTSVDEYKVQNR
+800 GKKTSISEYKIQNR
-814 SGSGVLTY
+814 AGSGVLTY
-822 KVTEKVGKVSVV
+822 KVTERVGKVSVA
-834 RLIEKNPNYDML
+834 RIIEKKPHYDML
-846 VSTQNGIIIRV
+846 ISTKNGIIIRV

-868 TQGVRIIKLDDK
+868 TQGVRVIKLDESDS
-880 DAVSSIAFLND
+880 VSSIAFLNEN
-891 DDKEDGQSESENG
+891 DKQENG
-904 K
+904 NEKE

>member
-1 MATKD
+1 MATKN
-6 TKKVGSTEEKSGEK
+6 KKEEGL
-20 AKRVET
+20 T
-26 AEQLA
+26 ALA
-31 EAGDEGVSGSAG
+31 EISEEA
-43 QPSVNQTETDVVQ
+43 SVDGIPTADVLPQVEQ
-56 TEPELPRGI
+56 ELPKGI

-110 DTGITHSSKFYKCAA
+110 DQGMGHTSKFHKCAA

-155 RYPLISPQ
+155 RYPLIAPQ

-172 PPAAQ
+172 PPAAM

-183 LSAIS
+183 LAQIS
-188 EQLYTDIDK
+188 EQLYADIDK
-197 NTVDFA
+197 DTVDFA

-242 IGEVIAGLLY
+242 IGEVLAGLLY
-252 MVDNP
+252 MIDNP
-257 DEIGKENKETKVAD
+257 DAIGTENKETKIAD

-299 GHKEMVQMYAT
+299 GQKEFTQVYAT

-319 KTEIEEDKAGKTK
+319 KTEIEEDKGGKTK

-371 REGMRIVI
+371 REGMRIMI

-409 ALLDNE
+409 ALLDGE
-415 PKLMTLKQILE
+415 PRLMTLKSILE
-426 EFIIHRQKIV
+426 EFVIHRQKVV
-436 VRRTLYL
+436 VRRTIYL

-486 KFGLS
+486 KFALS
-491 ELQAQAILDMQLR
+491 EIQSQAILDMQLR
-504 KLAALERKKIE
+504 KLAALERKKVE
-515 DELEEII
+515 DELEEIVR
-522 KTIKNYEQLL
+522 TIKNYEAFL
-532 YSPEKILAKVREEL
+532 YSPKKILDKVREEITQ
-546 AGLAEK
+546 LAEK
-552 YQDPRKT
+552 YTDPRKT
-559 KIVKGDVGELN
+559 KVIKSAVGELN
-570 EEDLVPEEL
+570 EEDLVTEEQ

-642 MRVWEIPEVQRTARG
+642 MRVWEIPEVQRTTRG
-657 TSLANFLSVAQD
+657 TSLANFLSVAQG

-675 LTVDEETLNAGTGYI
+675 LTIDEESLAKSQGYI
-690 VFATTKGIV
+690 VFATTRGTI

-709 IRTNGIMALNLGSD
+709 IRTNGIMAVNLGSD

-728 VNFSTGSD
+728 VNFSSGSD
-736 EILLVTSQGQSIRFK
+736 DVLLITAKGQSIRFK
-751 EADVRAM
+751 ESDVRSM

-766 GVKLAKQND
+766 GVRLGKQD
-775 EVIGM
+775 DQVVGM
-780 EVLNKS
+780 EVLNKDS
-786 LKNYDLLVLTEKGY
+786 KQYDLLVLTEKGY
-800 GKKTSVDEYKVQNR
+800 GKKTSINEYKIQNR
-814 SGSGVLTY
+814 AGSGVLTY
-822 KVTEKVGKVSVV
+822 KVTDRVGKVSVA
-834 RLIEKNPNYDML
+834 RIIEKKPNYDML
-846 VSTQNGIIIRV
+846 ISTKNGIIIRV

-868 TQGVRIIKLDDK
+868 TQGVRVIKLDESDS
-880 DAVSSIAFLND
+880 VSSLAFLNE
-891 DDKEDGQSESENG
+891 DDKEENENG
-904 K
+904 EK

>member
-1 MATKD
+1 MAIKN
-6 TKKVGSTEEKSGEK
+6 KLNEEL
-20 AKRVET
+20 AT
-26 AEQLA
+26 LA
-31 EAGDEGVSGSAG
+31 E
-43 QPSVNQTETDVVQ
+43 ETPVEDTPTVDQ
-56 TEPELPRGI
+56 STQSTQEILPKGI

-110 DTGITHSSKFYKCAA
+110 DQGMSHTSKFHKCAA

-155 RYPLISPQ
+155 RYPLIAPQ
-163 GNFGSIDGD
+163 GNFGSVDGD
-172 PPAAQ
+172 PPAAM

-183 LSAIS
+183 LAQIA
-188 EQLYTDIDK
+188 EQLYADIDK
-197 NTVDFA
+197 DTVDFA

-242 IGEVIAGLLY
+242 IGEVLAGLLY
-252 MVDNP
+252 MIDNP
-257 DEIGKENKETKVAD
+257 DAIGTENKETKIAD
-271 TAFSSSATT
+271 TAFSSNATT

-299 GHKEMVQMYAT
+299 GQKELTQVYAT

-319 KTEIEEDKAGKTK
+319 KTEIEEDKGGKTK

-371 REGMRIVI
+371 REGMRIMI

-409 ALLDNE
+409 ALLDGE
-415 PKLMTLKQILE
+415 PKLMTLKSILE
-426 EFIIHRQKIV
+426 EFVIHRQKV
-436 VRRTLYL
+436 VVKRTIYL

-486 KFGLS
+486 KFELS
-491 ELQAQAILDMQLR
+491 EIQSQAILDMQLR

-515 DELEEII
+515 DELEEIVR
-522 KTIKNYEQLL
+522 TIKNYEAFL
-532 YSPEKILAKVREEL
+532 YSPQRILTKVREEITQ
-546 AGLAEK
+546 LAEK
-552 YQDPRKT
+552 YTDPRKT
-559 KIVKGDVGELN
+559 KIIKSAVGELN
-570 EEDLVPEEL
+570 DEDLVTEEQ

-642 MRVWEIPEVQRTARG
+642 MRVWEIPEVQRTTRG
-657 TSLANFLSVAQD
+657 TSLANFLSVAQG

-675 LTVDEETLNAGTGYI
+675 LTIDEESLAKSQGYI
-690 VFATTKGIV
+690 VFATTRGII

-709 IRTNGIMALNLGSD
+709 IRTNGIMAVNLGSD
-723 DSLLR
+723 DTLLR
-728 VNFSTGSD
+728 VNFSSGAD
-736 EILLVTSQGQSIRFK
+736 DVLLVTTKGQSIRFK
-751 EADVRAM
+751 ESDVRSM

-766 GVKLAKQND
+766 GVRLGKKDDQ
-775 EVIGM
+775 VVGM
-780 EVLNKS
+780 EVLNKDS
-786 LKNYDLLVLTEKGY
+786 KQYDLLVLTEKGY
-800 GKKTSVDEYKVQNR
+800 GKKTSISEYKIQNR
-814 SGSGVLTY
+814 AGSGVLTY
-822 KVTEKVGKVSVV
+822 KVTERVGKVSVA
-834 RLIEKNPNYDML
+834 RIIEKKPHYDML
-846 VSTQNGIIIRV
+846 ISTKNGIIIRV

-868 TQGVRIIKLDDK
+868 TQGVRVIKLDESDS
-880 DAVSSIAFLND
+880 VSSIAFLNEN
-891 DDKEDGQSESENG
+891 DKQENG
-904 K
+904 NEKE